1 MSEDASASFGAALVW
16 CPFPD
21 VETARKI
28 AATLLEEKR
37 IACANIVPAIE
48 SVFTWK
54 GEVSSETESGVLFKT
69 TATHLDA
76 LTKRLEEL
84 HPYETPAIIGW
95 LADRTPPATLEWLI
109 GSLK

>member
-1 MSEDASASFGAALVW
+1 MSGERKAALVW

-21 VETARKI
+21 AETARTI

-37 IACANIVPAIE
+37 IACANIVPSIE

-54 GEVSSETESGVLFKT
+54 GEVSSETESAALFKT
-69 TATHLDA
+69 TAEHLGA

-84 HPYETPAIIGW
+84 HSYETPAIMGW
-95 LADRTPPATLEWLI
+95 LVDETPPSTLEWLI